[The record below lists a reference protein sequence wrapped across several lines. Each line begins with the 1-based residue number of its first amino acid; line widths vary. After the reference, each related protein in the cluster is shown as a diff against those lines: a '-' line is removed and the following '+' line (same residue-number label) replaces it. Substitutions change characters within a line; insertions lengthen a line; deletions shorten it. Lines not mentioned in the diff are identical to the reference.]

1 MQVPREN
8 QSVKHKSERKICM
21 QGIVTSTKGATFF
34 SQSLNI
40 KPYLSNGEDSTIQI
54 EQTFNLKHTVLGSV
68 ESFPYWLS
76 LFVHLGNSI
85 ASEGLER
92 HLTLWINTYSLPN
105 FFFPPIFFISWR
117 LITLQYCSGCCH
129 TLTSISHGFTCVP
142 HLEPPSHLPLHPIPL
157 GHPSAPAP
165 STCLMHPTWT
175 GDLFHTW

>member
-105 FFFPPIFFISWR
+105 FFFPPIIFISRR
-117 LITLQYCSGCCH
+117 LITLQYCSVFCH
-129 TLTSISHGFTCVP
+129 TLTWISHGFTCVP
-142 HLEPPSHLPLHPIPL
+142 HPDPPLAPPFPPEPSGSSQCTRPEHLAHASNL
-157 GHPSAPAP
+157 GWRSVSP
-165 STCLMHPTWT
+165 
-175 GDLFHTW
+175 